1 MIPNT
6 RRVEALLL
14 DFDGTIV
21 DSHAL
26 IFRCLCDTLERHAGW
41 VPESALWTEMVGLPL
56 SQIFPAAYRMRGE
69 AALSDEE
76 VAAMILT
83 YRARLEELEGTLQPF
98 PGMAVLLREIHF
110 RGISLGLVTTKHSS
124 AAIRQLAQLGL
135 TDLFSTVVTSDRC
148 EHCKPHPD
156 PFLRGLAGLGVA
168 PDVAIGVGDSPHDVE
183 SARAA
188 GLVTAV
194 AGWGC
199 EDPARV
205 RGAGPDRWLEHPAE
219 LLQLVSGE

>member
-1 MIPNT
+1 MNGI
-6 RRVEALLL
+6 RRPVEALLL

-41 VPESALWTEMVGLPL
+41 VPEPALWTEMVGLPL
-56 SQIFPAAYRMRGE
+56 SHIFPAAYRMRGE
-69 AALSDEE
+69 AACTDEAVE
-76 VAAMILT
+76 AMIRI

-98 PGMAVLLREIHF
+98 PGVVEALWTIRS
-110 RGISLGLVTTKHSS
+110 RGVSLGLVTTKHSS
-124 AAIRQLAQLGL
+124 ATLRQLEQLGL
-135 TDLFSTVVTSDRC
+135 MDLFSAVITSDRC

-156 PFLRGLAGLGVA
+156 PFLRGLGGLGA
-168 PDVAIGVGDSPHDVE
+168 EPGAAIGVGDSPHDVD

-188 GLVTAV
+188 GLFTAV

-205 RGAGPDRWLEHPAE
+205 RAAAPDRWLEHPQE
-219 LLQLVSGE
+219 LLQLVSGG